1 MQHDAAGMVRHGAM
15 RVRTQRA
22 CVLPRRIH
30 LLNAI
35 ACRPA
40 EGLRPW
46 RTGYPYPN
54 LNPNPNLDQAG
65 GGPTVAEVYEKPVF
79 QVKDLPGITDPLG
92 FFDPMG
98 FTEDA
103 SEGKVRPRHSL
114 EYSPHPAT
122 QPHQSLAPTLTRIPT
137 PSPTKLC

>member
-1 MQHDAAGMVRHGAM
+1 MQLAWCGMVPC
-15 RVRTQRA
+15 A
-22 CVLPRRIH
+22 CARSVHVSCLAAY

-40 EGLRPW
+40 DVRPC
-46 RTGYPYPN
+46 YPYPN

-122 QPHQSLAPTLTRIPT
+122 QPHQSLAPTLTRIPS